1 MKIAVASDDK
11 VTVRKGHF
19 GEARYYLV
27 FEADGDKILTE
38 EVRENP
44 YFGDEHE
51 HQRAKKILPLVQ
63 DCDVLIGRSMGRH
76 SVPNLVAKGKTPLL
90 SLLNGVTE
98 SVEAYLAGDRSKFLV
113 WDEEENKFVK
123 IQSGGDA

>member
-1 MKIAVASDDK
+1 MKIAVASDNK

>member
-19 GEARYYLV
+19 GEARYYLI

-90 SLLNGVTE
+90 TLLDGVTE
-98 SVEAYLAGDRSKFLV
+98 SVEAYLSGDRSKFLV